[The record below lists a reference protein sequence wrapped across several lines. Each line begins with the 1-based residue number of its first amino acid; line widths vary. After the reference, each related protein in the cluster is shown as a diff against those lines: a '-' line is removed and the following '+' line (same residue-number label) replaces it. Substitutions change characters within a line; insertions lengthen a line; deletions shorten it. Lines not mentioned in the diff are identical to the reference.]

1 MGSIISG
8 AVITSNG
15 NLTPS
20 FEYIAGLR
28 EAQSRVNVP
37 GDFSSEKK
45 VNSQMFPAVE
55 SKCHITYN
63 FEKHN
68 SCVIIFQALVLGAG
82 FVSAPVIDYLT
93 RDSSLGVTVAAAIK
107 EEANKL
113 ATRYHKFLVCSYS
126 QYRQNTIIEYKFEKI
141 ILTFLDLSVR
151 SLYFQMSTKVLNTQ
165 MI

>member
-55 SKCHITYN
+55 SKCHISYN
-63 FEKHN
+63 FEKYTQLRN
-68 SCVIIFQALVLGAG
+68 YLLGSCIRSRIRF
-82 FVSAPVIDYLT
+82 
-93 RDSSLGVTVAAAIK
+93 SSC
-107 EEANKL
+107 
-113 ATRYHKFLVCSYS
+113 Y
-126 QYRQNTIIEYKFEKI
+126 
-141 ILTFLDLSVR
+141 
-151 SLYFQMSTKVLNTQ
+151 
-165 MI
+165 

>member
-1 MGSIISG
+1 MYNCHTLDKTVVHLYLPYSMQPFEGHESEKIGSIVSG

-15 NLTPS
+15 KLTPS

-45 VNSQMFPAVE
+45 VSSHMFPAVE

-63 FEKHN
+63 FEKHT

-113 ATRYHKFLVCSYS
+113 ATRYH
-126 QYRQNTIIEYKFEKI
+126 
-141 ILTFLDLSVR
+141 TFF
-151 SLYFQMSTKVLNTQ
+151 SL
-165 MI
+165 

>member
-45 VNSQMFPAVE
+45 VNSQMLPAVE
-55 SKCHITYN
+55 SKCHTSYN
-63 FEKHN
+63 FERYTKLRN
-68 SCVIIFQALVLGAG
+68 YLLGSCIRSRIR
-82 FVSAPVIDYLT
+82 VSSCY
-93 RDSSLGVTVAAAIK
+93 
-107 EEANKL
+107 
-113 ATRYHKFLVCSYS
+113 
-126 QYRQNTIIEYKFEKI
+126 
-141 ILTFLDLSVR
+141 
-151 SLYFQMSTKVLNTQ
+151 
-165 MI
+165 

>member
-15 NLTPS
+15 KLTPS

-55 SKCHITYN
+55 SKCHIAVEPKCHISYN
-63 FEKHN
+63 FEKYTQLRN
-68 SCVIIFQALVLGAG
+68 YLLGSCIRSRIRF
-82 FVSAPVIDYLT
+82 
-93 RDSSLGVTVAAAIK
+93 SSC
-107 EEANKL
+107 
-113 ATRYHKFLVCSYS
+113 Y
-126 QYRQNTIIEYKFEKI
+126 
-141 ILTFLDLSVR
+141 
-151 SLYFQMSTKVLNTQ
+151 
-165 MI
+165 